1 MNDHFLEVYATY
13 LAKYID
19 AYKQEGVEI
28 DFIIPQNEPLHSANG
43 NGFKLNLLN
52 NMLLQKQTFFLT
64 YI

>member
-1 MNDHFLEVYATY
+1 MNDHYLEVYATY

-43 NGFKLNLLN
+43 NGFKLNYKCN
-52 NMLLQKQTFFLT
+52 KYN
-64 YI
+64 YIY